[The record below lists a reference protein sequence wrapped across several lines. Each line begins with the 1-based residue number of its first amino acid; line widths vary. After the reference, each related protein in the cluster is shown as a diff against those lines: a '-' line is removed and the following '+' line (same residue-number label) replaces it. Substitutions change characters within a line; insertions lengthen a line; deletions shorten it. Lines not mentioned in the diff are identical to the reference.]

1 MPSLQKTW
9 FRASTLQSVEGVM
22 VKASG
27 ALAGHAL
34 ICSCISSPFKCI
46 HLKPVCLRSSARL
59 PYWREEGG
67 DLEDICLHSDSALNT
82 FPLLTFS
89 PLPSSIF
96 WVFLFHR
103 HLLFRVSSLGS
114 EVAAISVLIYL
125 TLEWWYSMGEN
136 GTGES

>member
-1 MPSLQKTW
+1 
-9 FRASTLQSVEGVM
+9 
-22 VKASG
+22 
-27 ALAGHAL
+27 
-34 ICSCISSPFKCI
+34 
-46 HLKPVCLRSSARL
+46 
-59 PYWREEGG
+59 
-67 DLEDICLHSDSALNT
+67 
-82 FPLLTFS
+82 
-89 PLPSSIF
+89 LPSSIF